1 MDSTLTSDTTLSLLQ
16 TSQGDGSNSAKS
28 LKNAASRF
36 DLEKSTEAA
45 KEFEAVFIA
54 EMMKPMFEG
63 ISTDGPFGGGKGEEV
78 FRSLLL
84 QEYGKMISQT
94 GSIGLSDEV
103 RSAMIDMQAQASSSR
118 AASTIE
124 GTNTEQDI
132 LASEPALDV
141 ESPSVSAQEN
151 ENL

>member
-1 MDSTLTSDTTLSLLQ
+1 
-16 TSQGDGSNSAKS
+16 
-28 LKNAASRF
+28 
-36 DLEKSTEAA
+36 
-45 KEFEAVFIA
+45 
-54 EMMKPMFEG
+54 MFEG

-118 AASTIE
+118 AARTIE

-132 LASEPALDV
+132 LASEPALEV